1 MSKLNFERLRFMNK
15 RSDYDGSDLPR
26 TGSYAD
32 RLRYMRSESTPSPQ
46 HVSTQVKAAWQST
59 SEALRTTPQLA
70 TAKHELRMH
79 YKSISTRTVKLS
91 EEQWELR
98 IAELRRLIGFILS
111 REGGKEVYAL
121 IRNLESVIGRALC
134 AHSLSRQR
142 MDARASGYQLGGSV

>member
-32 RLRYMRSESTPSPQ
+32 RLRYMRSESSPSSQ
-46 HVSTQVKAAWQST
+46 QVSTQVTAAWQST
-59 SEALRTTPQLA
+59 SEAPRTTPQLV

-79 YKSISTRTVKLS
+79 YKSLSTKTVKLS

-111 REGGKEVYAL
+111 KEGGKEVYAL

-134 AHSLSRQR
+134 AHSLAKQR
-142 MDARASGYQLGGSV
+142 SDARASGYQLGASV

>member
-1 MSKLNFERLRFMNK
+1 MSKLNFERLRFMHK

-32 RLRYMRSESTPSPQ
+32 RRRYMRSESTSSSLQ
-46 HVSTQVKAAWQST
+46 VSTQVTARQST
-59 SEALRTTPQLA
+59 GEAIKAMPQLV

-79 YKSISTRTVKLS
+79 YKSLSTRTVKLS

-98 IAELRRLIGFILS
+98 VAELRRLIGFILS
-111 REGGKEVYAL
+111 KEGGKEVYAL

-134 AHSLSRQR
+134 AHSLVKQR
-142 MDARASGYQLGGSV
+142 SDARVSGYQLGGSV